1 MTKIF
6 PKDRI
11 QFCKTADGTNVYHV
25 WRFCGKVV
33 RECFFSLEPVQSSR
47 DFDHYKDF
55 DVFTLV
61 APAGLDPY
69 TLENTNMP
77 EEDFFRAIIQ
87 SNTDKEIH
95 EVIETSFRRAVAQN
109 CSELICPF

>member
-1 MTKIF
+1 MAKIF

-87 SNTDKEIH
+87 SVTDKEIH
-95 EVIETSFRRAVAQN
+95 EVIEMEFRRAIAQN